1 MALETKWRACVLR
14 DKIHIK
20 PSSKL
25 GVHEGKEA
33 TMFGYGLLGT
43 ILFVCLIVWLVR
55 AL

>member
-1 MALETKWRACVLR
+1 MLYGTEF
-14 DKIHIK
+14 K
-20 PSSKL
+20 PSLPIDSVCAEIKKAA
-25 GVHEGKEA
+25 HESKEA